1 MRAPPV
7 ALTSGALTI
16 PRRQIFLAREK
27 GIWEGFLEVMMFKLD
42 LEGQLDLDGQ
52 RWDGAFRGELEMGR
66 EGAEAQHG
74 DRRKAK

>member
-16 PRRQIFLAREK
+16 QRRQIFLAREK
-27 GIWEGFLEVMMFKLD
+27 GIWEGFLEVMMFKQD

-52 RWDGAFRGELEMGR
+52 RWDGAFRGEPGMGQR
-66 EGAEAQHG
+66 GC
-74 DRRKAK
+74 